1 MWWTV
6 LTPRTIGI
14 AVFVAALLGIGT
26 YVTVLKSQRDG
37 LRERVAGLEQQ
48 LRLERATYEESKQ
61 QWQESLG
68 KVEEAFAE
76 AQRQRLSVEAQLSG
90 LEDALKSQER
100 IISERGS
107 ELERLRSAAIQSKD
121 CCEAWQET
129 LDALGW
135 AEGDM

>member
-1 MWWTV
+1 MIPIA

-14 AVFVAALLGIGT
+14 AVFVVAILGIGT
-26 YVTVLKSQRDG
+26 YVTILKSQRDG

-76 AQRQRLSVEAQLSG
+76 AQRQRLSVEAQLAG

-100 IISERGS
+100 IIRDRGR
-107 ELERLRSAAIQSKD
+107 ELERLRSDAIQSHD
-121 CCEAWQET
+121 CCIAWQE
-129 LDALGW
+129 LIGALGW